1 MSDLIFIAII
11 LASACFAGRRGIV
24 KTVAGIFG
32 TIAAYFATVKLI
44 VPALTPIVA
53 KTITPFCT
61 RWLTGV
67 ATKSD
72 VAAQVTVPYEAATDG
87 LSNLL
92 TSLKI
97 PANLFDNISEKLAET
112 GNSILAAAAETI
124 GRELAPLIA
133 LILGFIAVKLVI
145 WLAVKILS
153 ANIPVVRQLN
163 SAAGFL
169 LGTLSG
175 ALIVFVLC
183 CLLRTFAPQ
192 GIAGFLSYEQI
203 NASIIGGFV
212 FSLLG

>member
-11 LASACFAGRRGIV
+11 IGSGCFAGRRGII
-24 KTVAGIFG
+24 KTVAGMFG
-32 TIAAYFATVKLI
+32 TIVAYFATVKLI
-44 VPALTPIVA
+44 MPTLTPIVA

-67 ATKSD
+67 AAKSD
-72 VAAQVTVPYEAATDG
+72 VAAQVTGPYEAATDG

-92 TSLKI
+92 AALKI
-97 PANLFDNISEKLAET
+97 PPNLFENISEKLAET
-112 GNSILAAAAETI
+112 GNSILAAAAEAI

-145 WLAVKILS
+145 WLLVKIFS
-153 ANIPVVRQLN
+153 ANIPVVRTLN

-175 ALIVFVLC
+175 ILIVFVMC

-212 FSLLG
+212 FSLFG